1 MGFFV
6 DAIVFLREATTM
18 KKMILLCLALMLSA
32 CAHVTQPTTDQKFES
47 YRMEVRAERDVGK
60 ITAVEE
66 QEKLRDRFWALYG
79 KDANSVGHF
88 AFSISLMRSAQAGHF
103 PMQEADALIAAREEQ
118 IFALKMASRQRQ
130 ADCTYDCPWN

>member
-1 MGFFV
+1 
-6 DAIVFLREATTM
+6 M
-18 KKMILLCLALMLSA
+18 KKVILLCLALMLSA

-47 YRMEVRAERDVGK
+47 YRMEVRAERDGGK

-79 KDANSVGHF
+79 KDPNSVGHF

-130 ADCTYDCPWN
+130 GDCTYDCPWN